1 MKTYLKRIMMS
12 VLIAAMLTGSV
23 SGAASAD
30 VVKKTLKKAAYTTK
44 TSKAKK
50 TAKSVKKGTTVLK
63 VAQGFAKFTAPSA
76 GNYTFTF
83 SKVERLSAKGFSV
96 GTVQIMSTYGTKDQF
111 LEPRKVKTEG
121 GKNYRLYLCTEEFY
135 SGWKPTKITKLTNLT
150 KRSGTTKLKKD
161 QTVYIFVDFGD
172 GPKNTVK
179 MKIKKTG

>member
-1 MKTYLKRIMMS
+1 MS
-12 VLIAAMLTGSV
+12 VLIAAMLMSSV
-23 SGAASAD
+23 SIPASAE
-30 VVKKTLKKAAYTTK
+30 VVNRTVKKAAYTTK

-50 TAKSVKKGTTVLK
+50 TAKTVKKGTTILK
-63 VAQGFAKFTAPSA
+63 VAQGFVKFTAPAA

-83 SKVERLSAKGFSV
+83 SKVERLSSKGFQV
-96 GTVQIMSTYGTKDQF
+96 GTVQIMSTYGSKDQF

-121 GKNYRLYLCTEEFY
+121 GKNYRLYLCTEAFY

-179 MKIKKTG
+179 LKIKKAG

>member
-12 VLIAAMLTGSV
+12 VLIAAMLTGSAPVPV
-23 SGAASAD
+23 SAAT
-30 VVKKTLKKAAYTTK
+30 VNKTVKKAAYTTK

-50 TAKSVKKGTTVLK
+50 TAKKVVKGTTVLK
-63 VAQGFAKFTAPSA
+63 VAQGFVKFTAPSA
-76 GNYTFTF
+76 GNYMFTF
-83 SKVERLSAKGFSV
+83 SKVKRLSSNGFSV
-96 GTVQIMSTYGTKDQF
+96 GTVQIMSTYGSKDQF

-121 GKNYRLYLCTEEFY
+121 GKNYRLYLCTGEFY
-135 SGWKPTKITKLTNLT
+135 SSWKPTKITKLTNLA

-179 MKIKKTG
+179 LNIKKTG